1 MKKSSVDSVL
11 ALEAKM
17 IVAMAF
23 RNGPIEALHTGKPCP
38 TCSVDS
44 TYSRISDDEM
54 KGILKAAVNS
64 VYSLLWKKDTV
75 RLMPSPLSW
84 ERDTS
89 SIGTTPNDNHSSH
102 SLILTGR

>member
-17 IVAMAF
+17 IVALAF
-23 RNGPIEALHTGKPCP
+23 RNGPIEGLHAGRPCP

-44 TYSRISDDEM
+44 IYSRISDEEM

-64 VYSLLWKKDTV
+64 VYSLLWK
-75 RLMPSPLSW
+75 R
-84 ERDTS
+84 E
-89 SIGTTPNDNHSSH
+89 NDSEAFAKALVLGARYTQHWDDPEQ
-102 SLILTGR
+102 